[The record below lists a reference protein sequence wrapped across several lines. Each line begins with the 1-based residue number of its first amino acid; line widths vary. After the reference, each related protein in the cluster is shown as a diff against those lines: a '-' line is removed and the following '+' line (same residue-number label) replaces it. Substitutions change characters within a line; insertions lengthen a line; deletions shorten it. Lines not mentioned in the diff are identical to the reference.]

1 MFLSVETI
9 KSQVTRDLCCKTK
22 TGDYNVLSLL
32 SWQRSCTTRWASI
45 KGTWK
50 SWQLA
55 SWLNLKCEKKLFQMM
70 PKWPGEV
77 FLGCGKRWK
86 TSQVFFLFLSGSFVK
101 KIQHVYH
108 KLTNSFIWPALTFTA
123 KKSLKQK
130 TFITSGNNEHL
141 FFFFHAAFL
150 NTSKP
155 LTAFAAS
162 CIQLPNIK
170 CLPDQIFHM
179 KVFNIQIFSCNPCP
193 ILTNSSVFIWTS
205 NGFHDQG
212 WEMLFL
218 HAKCKKLE
226 GLKICIQIIAL
237 RLILKRAEVHFL
249 SVFLI

>member
-86 TSQVFFLFLSGSFVK
+86 TSQVFFFYFSLGLLSRKF
-101 KIQHVYH
+101 
-108 KLTNSFIWPALTFTA
+108 NM
-123 KKSLKQK
+123 
-130 TFITSGNNEHL
+130 FITNLQIVLSDLHL
-141 FFFFHAAFL
+141 HLQPRNHSSKRHSSPLGTTNTFFFF
-150 NTSKP
+150 
-155 LTAFAAS
+155 
-162 CIQLPNIK
+162 
-170 CLPDQIFHM
+170 
-179 KVFNIQIFSCNPCP
+179 PCSFP
-193 ILTNSSVFIWTS
+193 E
-205 NGFHDQG
+205 H
-212 WEMLFL
+212 
-218 HAKCKKLE
+218 
-226 GLKICIQIIAL
+226 
-237 RLILKRAEVHFL
+237 
-249 SVFLI
+249 